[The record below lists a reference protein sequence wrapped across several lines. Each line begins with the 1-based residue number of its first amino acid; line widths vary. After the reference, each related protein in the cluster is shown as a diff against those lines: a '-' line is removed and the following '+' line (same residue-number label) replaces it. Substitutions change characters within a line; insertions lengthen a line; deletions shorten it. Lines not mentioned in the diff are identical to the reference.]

1 MKKKPVEI
9 YFKSLTHQVDDRH
22 YFISDEFRMFLFE
35 IDCRRLLQGL
45 VNQFEARN
53 TSGVMVLTW
62 EDMFE
67 ILQAGLMYSTT
78 YFDELVITRK
88 SKKVSVFF
96 RNDEM
101 ETV

>member
-1 MKKKPVEI
+1 MI
-9 YFKSLTHQVDDRH
+9 
-22 YFISDEFRMFLFE
+22 
-35 IDCRRLLQGL
+35 
-45 VNQFEARN
+45 NQFESRN
-53 TSGVMVLTW
+53 TTDLMILSW
-62 EDMFE
+62 QDMFE